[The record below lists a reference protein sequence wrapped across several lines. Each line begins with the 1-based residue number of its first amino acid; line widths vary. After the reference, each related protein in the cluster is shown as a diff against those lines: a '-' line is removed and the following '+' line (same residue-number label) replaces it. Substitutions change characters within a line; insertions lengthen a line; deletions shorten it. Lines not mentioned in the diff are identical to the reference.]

1 MVGMPL
7 DPQIQ
12 ALLAT
17 MASLNV
23 PPLTDGTPETA
34 RAGFRFMAVDMR
46 QPDSVIPVKETE
58 DVQIATSGGQIAA
71 RIYRPEHDGPLP
83 TVVFAHGG
91 GFVIG
96 DIETHDNQARSLCRG
111 ADAVVVSIDYRL
123 APEAPWPAAI
133 HDAYD
138 AVRWAASNIET
149 LGGDASRLAVAGDSA
164 GGNIAAVVAQLCRDN
179 GLSLAAQ
186 LLIYPAVDFD
196 AEAPYQSRVDNAEGY
211 FLTADDMEWF
221 RNHYAGNAPDL
232 ADPTLSPLRGALS
245 DLPPAVV
252 ATAEFDPLRD
262 EGNAYAE
269 ALRAAGVKVESE
281 CYAGMV
287 HGFFDMGLLSEGAQA
302 ATDDAIAKFRTLL
315 WS

>member
-1 MVGMPL
+1 MPL

-12 ALLAT
+12 AVLAA

-23 PPLTDGTPETA
+23 PPLSQGSPAEA

-46 QPDSVIPVKETE
+46 QHVIPVKETQ
-58 DVQIATSGGQIAA
+58 DIRIPTSAGDIAA

-83 TVVFAHGG
+83 TIVFAHGG

-96 DIETHDNQARSLCRG
+96 DVETHDNQARSLCRG

-138 AVRWAASNIET
+138 AVRWAADNIDE
-149 LGGDASRLAVAGDSA
+149 LGGDPARLAIAGDSA

-179 GLSLAAQ
+179 GPALAAQ
-186 LLIYPAVDFD
+186 LLIYPAVDLD
-196 AEAPYQSRVDNAEGY
+196 AEAAYPSRVENAEGY
-211 FLTADDMEWF
+211 FLTADDMVWF
-221 RNHYAGNAPDL
+221 REHYIGEAPDH
-232 ADPTLSPLRGALS
+232 ADPLISPLRGRLEG
-245 DLPPAVV
+245 LPPAVV

-262 EGNAYAE
+262 EGNAYAD
-269 ALRAAGVKVESE
+269 ALRAAGVRVEAR
-281 CYAGMV
+281 CYDGMV
-287 HGFFDMGLLSEGAQA
+287 HGFFDMGVLSEGAQA
-302 ATDDAIAKFRTLL
+302 ATDDAIATFRSLL
-315 WS
+315 WP

>member
-1 MVGMPL
+1 MPL

-12 ALLAT
+12 ALLAA
-17 MASLNV
+17 MASLNA
-23 PPLTDGTPETA
+23 PPLSEGTPETA
-34 RAGFRFMAVDMR
+34 RAGFRFMTVDLR
-46 QPDSVIPVKETE
+46 QPEHVIPVKETE
-58 DVQIATSGGQIAA
+58 DLTIRTSGGEIAA
-71 RIYRPEHDGPLP
+71 RIYRPEHDKPVP

-138 AVRWAASNIET
+138 AVQWAADHIDE
-149 LGGDASRLAVAGDSA
+149 LGADPSRLAVAGDSA

-179 GLSLAAQ
+179 DLPLAAQ

-221 RNHYAGNAPDL
+221 RDHYAGHAPDL
-232 ADPTLSPLRGALS
+232 HDPKLSPLRGALEG
-245 DLPPAVV
+245 LPPAVV

-262 EGNAYAE
+262 EGNAYAD
-269 ALRAAGVKVESE
+269 ALRAAGVRVESQ

-287 HGFFDMGLLSEGAQA
+287 HGFFDMGLMSEGAQA
-302 ATDDAIAKFRTLL
+302 ATDDAIARFRTLL
-315 WS
+315 WD